1 MKNKIIIPTD
11 LTSVAR
17 QAIKQACLIAEKSQS
32 SLCLLHV
39 LNDKSPSE
47 DEVRKQ
53 LNFEADA
60 IRIQYALQCEVLIQ
74 PGNLFDVIPALT
86 VEDDFD
92 LMVIGT
98 HGIKGVKQLLF
109 GANILKL
116 VEKISIPVLVIQEE
130 TPLVTSFTKIILP
143 VSSHES
149 FISSVDAVIFFAK
162 LYDAEVVLYSINKPG
177 FDWPEQLL
185 YNIEQACRLFEKEGV
200 RMTRI
205 KEEQNVYSMGYAR
218 QTLKYAQAA
227 VASAICMMSVPS
239 QEYYYF
245 AHTDKETL
253 IINDAHIPV
262 LCLGMKRKM
271 ST

>member
-11 LTSVAR
+11 LTNVAR
-17 QAIKQACLIAEKSQS
+17 QAIHQACLIAEKSHS
-32 SLCLLHV
+32 ALCLLHV

-47 DEVRKQ
+47 EEVVKQ
-53 LNFEADA
+53 LDFEADA
-60 IRIQYALQCEVLIQ
+60 IQKQYSLKCEVLILA
-74 PGNLFDVIPALT
+74 GNLFDVIPNVT
-86 VEDDFD
+86 IEDDFD

-98 HGIKGVKQLLF
+98 HGIKGVKQMLF

-130 TPLVTSFTKIILP
+130 TNLLKSFDKIVFP

-149 FISSVDAVIFFAK
+149 FISALDAVIYFTSVF
-162 LYDAEVVLYSINKPG
+162 DSEVILYSINKPG

-185 YNIEQACRLFEKEGV
+185 INIKQTSHLFEENGV
-200 RMTRI
+200 KMIRV

-218 QTLKYAQAA
+218 QTLKYAHAA
-227 VASAICMMSVPS
+227 EANVICIMSVPS

-245 AHTDKETL
+245 AHADKEAML
-253 IINDAHIPV
+253 MNEYHLPI
-262 LCLGMKRKM
+262 LFLGRKVVQR
-271 ST
+271 